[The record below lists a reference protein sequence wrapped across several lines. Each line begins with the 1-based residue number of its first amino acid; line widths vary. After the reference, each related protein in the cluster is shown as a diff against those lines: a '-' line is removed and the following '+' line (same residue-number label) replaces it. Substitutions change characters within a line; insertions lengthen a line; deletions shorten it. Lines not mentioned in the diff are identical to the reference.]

1 MLTTIKNVKEIVRSL
16 KVSLISTLPGI
27 ILGIFFAVLGLVVH
41 SFIFSLFWNYAIPTM
56 FGFQALTT
64 FNTLILLLVIASIRA
79 NHISNVS
86 FLHIKIKKALS
97 NKLMENRKWDIQFER
112 TIDVFSLI
120 ASILLVAVSIIFYIN
135 LLVHS
140 WNVILPN
147 LFGLELYHINF
158 IQAFAFAA
166 VANYIFSKDYK
177 APTEIESSV
186 DKKVT
191 ESSSAE
197 EDDTDIL
204 H

>member
-27 ILGIFFAVLGLVVH
+27 ILGIFFVVLGLGFH

-56 FGFQALTT
+56 FGFQELTT

-177 APTEIESSV
+177 APTEIESSAG
-186 DKKVT
+186 KKVT
-191 ESSSAE
+191 ECSFAE